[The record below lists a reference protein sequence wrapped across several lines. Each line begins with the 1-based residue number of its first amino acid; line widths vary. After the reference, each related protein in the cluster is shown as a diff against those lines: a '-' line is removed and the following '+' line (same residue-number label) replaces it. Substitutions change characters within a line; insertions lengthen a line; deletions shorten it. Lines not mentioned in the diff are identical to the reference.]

1 MARSIL
7 EKTTFSAGELAPEL
21 WGRGDIAAYRNGAA
35 KLRNVFV
42 QPSGGVCRRPGV
54 RLIDAVSGPVRL
66 VPFEFNVDQ
75 PFLVV
80 FWHLR
85 ATVYAGDVVVQEL
98 TTPFEAKHLALLS
111 WTQSADTL
119 LVVHPDVT
127 PIRIVPKT
135 DDDWLVTSW
144 VWGETNVSRQQ
155 PYYKFA
161 EPYVSIK
168 PSGSSGTI
176 SLVASE
182 DVFVAGHVGLQWR
195 LRGVEGQIASVSDAR
210 HATLTLR
217 AALPDAT
224 ETQDF
229 AEPAFSA
236 VRGWPRSVTF
246 HQDRMVI
253 GGSRDLPNRL
263 WMSHSGDLFNFE
275 LGEGLDDEAIEFALL
290 ADQVSAISAVFSGRD
305 LQVFTSGAEW
315 MVSGTPLTPQ
325 NIQVTRQTRIGS
337 AADRNVPPVNID
349 GATVFAARNGRE
361 MREFLF
367 TDLEQA
373 YGAADLALL
382 SGHLIKSP
390 VDQAY
395 DANRRL
401 LHVVM
406 GDGSLATLTLYRS
419 EGVTAWSAQETDG
432 YFHNVAVSGGDVYL
446 AIERDG
452 QFFLGRFDDDIG
464 FDLAIAS
471 KGGENSLPQER
482 WGQFGLLD
490 GISLA
495 VWADGQLYRD
505 VVVEGGNI
513 ALASPANAIVAGLPF
528 THEIAA
534 LPPVGGD
541 GSRPYGGACL
551 RLVCATFRLHDS
563 AGLAVDVGRG
573 MRDIPLRKAGVGRVL
588 DAAGRLFRG
597 DVTVR
602 AMGWKRGGQD
612 GLWRIAGDVPGP
624 FLLLGVSSEVGVND

>member
-7 EKTTFSAGELAPEL
+7 EKTTFSAGELAPKL

-42 QPSGGVCRRPGV
+42 QPSGGVRRRPGV
-54 RLIDAVSGPVRL
+54 RLIDEVRGPVRL

-85 ATVYAGDVVVQEL
+85 ATVYAGDKVVQEL
-98 TTPFEAKHLALLS
+98 TTPFESKHLSQIS

-119 LVVHPDVT
+119 FVVHPDVV
-127 PIRIVPKT
+127 PMRIVPRANEN
-135 DDDWLVTSW
+135 WLVTNL
-144 VWGETNVSRQQ
+144 VWGETTTKRQQ

-161 EPYVSIK
+161 EPYVSVK
-168 PSGSSGTI
+168 PSGVSGTVT
-176 SLVASE
+176 LTASE
-182 DVFVAGHVGLQWR
+182 DLFVAGHAGLQWR
-195 LRGVEGQIASVSDAR
+195 VQGIEGEMTAVADGK
-210 HATLTLR
+210 HATLVLR
-217 AALPDAT
+217 ANLPNAD
-224 ETQDF
+224 ETQNF

-263 WMSHSGDLFNFE
+263 WMSHSGALFNFE

-290 ADQVSAISAVFSGRD
+290 ADQVSAIAAVFSGRD

-337 AADRNVPPVNID
+337 AVDRNVPPVNID
-349 GATVFAARNGRE
+349 GATVFAARNGTE
-361 MREFLF
+361 IREFLF

-382 SGHLIKSP
+382 SSHLVNTP

-395 DANRRL
+395 DANLRL

-406 GDGSLATLTLYRS
+406 ADGTIATLTLYRS
-419 EGVTAWSAQETDG
+419 EGVTAWSGQDIDG
-432 YFHNVAVSGGDVYL
+432 AFRNVAVSGGRVYV
-446 AIERDG
+446 AIERENR
-452 QFFLGRFDDDIG
+452 FFLGWFDEAAG
-464 FDLAIAS
+464 FDLTVIAQS
-471 KGGENSLPQER
+471 NHATAQ

-490 GISLA
+490 GMEA
-495 VWADGQLYRD
+495 GVWAGSQFYRN
-505 VVVEGGNI
+505 VLIEGGSLRLDT
-513 ALASPANAIVAGLPF
+513 AETQVMAGLPF
-528 THEIAA
+528 SHEIAA

-541 GSRPYGGACL
+541 GSRPYGGSSL
-551 RLVCATFRLHDS
+551 RLICATFRLHDS
-563 AGLAVDVGRG
+563 AGMAVDVGRG
-573 MRDIPLRKAGVGRVL
+573 MRRVPLRTTATGRIL
-588 DAAGRLFRG
+588 DQSAELFRG
-597 DVTVR
+597 EVTVR
-602 AMGWKRGGQD
+602 AMGWKRGGQN
-612 GLWRIAGDVPGP
+612 GLWRIAGDLPRP
-624 FLLLGVSSEVGVND
+624 FLLLGGSSEVGVND

>member
-1 MARSIL
+1 MGRSIL

-54 RLIDAVSGPVRL
+54 RLIDAVSGPIRL
-66 VPFEFNVDQ
+66 VPFEYNVDQ

-98 TTPFEAKHLALLS
+98 TTPFEARHLAQIS

-119 LVVHPDVT
+119 LVVHPDVV
-127 PIRIVPKT
+127 PVRIVPKA
-135 DDDWLVTSW
+135 DADWLVTSW

-168 PSGSSGTI
+168 PSGTSGTI
-176 SLVASE
+176 ALVAS
-182 DVFVAGHVGLQWR
+182 DDLFVDGHIGLQWR
-195 LRGVEGQIASVSDAR
+195 IRGVEGKMESVADAR

-217 AALPDAT
+217 AALPDAG

-290 ADQVSAISAVFSGRD
+290 ADQVSAITAVFSGRD

-337 AADRNVPPVNID
+337 APDRNVPPVNID

-373 YGAADLALL
+373 YGSADLALL

-406 GDGSLATLTLYRS
+406 GDGSLATLTLYRR
-419 EGVTAWSAQETDG
+419 EGVTAWSMQETAGD
-432 YFHNVAVSGGDVYL
+432 FRNVAVSGGDVYL
-446 AIERDG
+446 VIERDG
-452 QFFLGRFDDDIG
+452 RFFLGRFDDAVG

-471 KGGENSLPQER
+471 EVGEAGEAQRR
-482 WGQFGLLD
+482 WGQFGLQD
-490 GISLA
+490 GMKVA

-505 VVVEGGNI
+505 VAVEGGNI
-513 ALASPANAIVAGLPF
+513 ALARPATSLVAGLAF
-528 THEIAA
+528 SHEIAA

-541 GSRPYGGACL
+541 GSRAYGGACL
-551 RLVCATFRLHDS
+551 RLISATFRLHDS
-563 AGLAVDVGRG
+563 VGLAVDVGRG
-573 MRDIPLRKAGVGRVL
+573 MRNIPLRKPAAGRVL
-588 DAAGRLFRG
+588 DARQQVFRG
-597 DVTVR
+597 DITVR

-612 GLWRIAGDVPGP
+612 GLWRIKGDLPAP

>member
-54 RLIDAVSGPVRL
+54 RLIDEVSGPVRL
-66 VPFEFNVDQ
+66 VPFEYNVDQ
-75 PFLVV
+75 PFLLV

-98 TTPFEAKHLALLS
+98 TTPFEAKHLPQIS

-119 LVVHPDVT
+119 LVVHPDVM
-127 PIRIVPKT
+127 PIRIVPKA
-135 DDDWLVTSW
+135 DADWLVTSW

-168 PSGSSGTI
+168 PSGTGGTI

-195 LRGVEGQIASVSDAR
+195 IRGVEGKIDSVSDGK
-210 HATLTLR
+210 HAKMTLR
-217 AALPDAT
+217 ANLPDAG

-263 WMSHSGDLFNFE
+263 WLSHSGDLFNFE

-337 AADRNVPPVNID
+337 APDRNVPPVNID
-349 GATVFAARNGRE
+349 GATVFAARNGGE

-373 YGAADLALL
+373 YGSADLALL
-382 SGHLIKSP
+382 SGHLIHSP

-419 EGVTAWSAQETDG
+419 EGVTAWSRQETDG
-432 YFHNVAVSGGDVYL
+432 YFRNVAVSGSDVYL

-452 QFFLGRFDDDIG
+452 RFFLGRFDDGLG
-464 FDLAIAS
+464 FDLAIAGS
-471 KGGENSLPQER
+471 AAVSQER

-490 GISLA
+490 GMKVA

-505 VVVEGGNI
+505 VMVEGGNI
-513 ALASPANAIVAGLPF
+513 GLASPARTIVAGLPF
-528 THEIAA
+528 RHEIAA

-551 RLVCATFRLHDS
+551 RLVSATFRLHDS

-573 MRDIPLRKAGVGRVL
+573 MRAIPLHKPAAGRVL
-588 DAAGRLFRG
+588 DQAAGLFRG
-597 DVTVR
+597 DITVR
-602 AMGWKRGGQD
+602 AMGWKRGGQN
-612 GLWRIAGDVPGP
+612 GLWRIEGDVPGP
-624 FLLLGVSSEVGVND
+624 FVLLGVSSEVGVND